1 MGAPAASRP
10 AARGPRALFL
20 PRGECWLE
28 GLREL
33 RNGARGPFAGG
44 GRGQRKAILVNLVKA
59 FSPFQNLIRALV
71 H

>member
-10 AARGPRALFL
+10 AAARGPRALLL

-44 GRGQRKAILVNLVKA
+44 GAWAAESNSCKLSESILTLSEFN
-59 FSPFQNLIRALV
+59 
-71 H
+71 